1 MGNQTGMRGRW
12 ATMRGEEAEYMHC
25 RVLSHKC
32 NAGEACER
40 SAMLARKKDD
50 LKSRGGARVNT
61 PKKRPVPALAV
72 SWSRPGVRGAGRG
85 RGRQLKQQKVRPEP
99 AFSSRLRSEKKKKKV
114 CTYVRAES
122 SMSMWF
128 CDCDIYEK
136 VLVVTVSV
144 PAYDIQCMCMISWPI
159 QAVIDLDGSKKSPL
173 YMCSWFSKV
182 SEYEKMIYS
191 MEFCRTVSTLKKPTS
206 CACSGLHSVI
216 PNPYIWIKV
225 Y

>member
-1 MGNQTGMRGRW
+1 
-12 ATMRGEEAEYMHC
+12 MHC

-173 YMCSWFSKV
+173 YMCS
-182 SEYEKMIYS
+182 
-191 MEFCRTVSTLKKPTS
+191 
-206 CACSGLHSVI
+206 
-216 PNPYIWIKV
+216 
-225 Y
+225 